1 MKKGRILSYL
11 LFALLIVILAG
22 LGFYIY
28 SGMMKQPERQIVIEK
43 VPEPVKTK
51 EPVFQEPV
59 TITEEKPEVF
69 SSVIEE
75 ESPLEISAEEDYCTQ
90 IETNIADFF
99 KYLDTKPAIRLLGT
113 GMDSFMHFKLILK
126 KLAERPPVPAGEGV
140 YPKIII
146 RNMYH
151 FFRVL
156 DKSDIL
162 LLKEILKFEQDSI
175 ETDLEMFYTWLT
187 LHDRCPD
194 KERIRPSLDVLY
206 KYAGFF
212 LNTMGGR
219 AYLARRSADLRLL
232 LSYYS
237 VLIIHET
244 DKNRANNYGI
254 DIVPFIKPLH
264 AEISR
269 YPELK
274 YQEAYISQLKTIEN
288 YYLSKR

>member
-1 MKKGRILSYL
+1 MKKGRILGSL
-11 LFALLIVILAG
+11 LFVLMIIIVAG
-22 LGFYIY
+22 LVYYIY
-28 SGMMKQPERQIVIEK
+28 SSMMKGPEKQIVIEK
-43 VPEPVKTK
+43 LPPSVETK
-51 EPVFQEPV
+51 EPVFKEPI

-69 SSVIEE
+69 SGVIEE

-90 IETNIADFF
+90 IETNITDFF
-99 KYLDTKPAIRLLGT
+99 KYLDAKPAIRLLGT

-151 FFRVL
+151 FFRIL

-162 LLKEILKFEQDSI
+162 LLKEILKIEQGSI

-237 VLIIHET
+237 ILIIHAT

-254 DIVPFIKPLH
+254 DIVPFIEPLRT
-264 AEISR
+264 EISR
-269 YPELK
+269 YPEFK
-274 YQEAYISQLKTIEN
+274 YQEVYISQLKTIEN